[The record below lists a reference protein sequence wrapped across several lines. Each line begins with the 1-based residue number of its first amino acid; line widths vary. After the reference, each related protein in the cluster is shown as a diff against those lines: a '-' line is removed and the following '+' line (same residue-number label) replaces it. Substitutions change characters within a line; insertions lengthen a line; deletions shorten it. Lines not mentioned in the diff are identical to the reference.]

1 MNEQLEEPGPPSALI
16 AIGGSAGA
24 FDGLIQLLPALPETL
39 TAAVVIVIHVP
50 AERNT
55 GLAQVPGGS
64 SRLRVCEAEDKMPM
78 RAGVIYVAPPDYHL
92 LVEADGSLALSAD
105 EPVHFS
111 RPSIDVLFQS
121 AAHAFGKRALGIL
134 LSGASADGADGLAA
148 IRARGGVTWVQ
159 RPESAAAPVMPE
171 AALARA
177 AHRSMDVGD
186 MARVLGEW
194 G

>member
-1 MNEQLEEPGPPSALI
+1 
-16 AIGGSAGA
+16 
-24 FDGLIQLLPALPETL
+24 
-39 TAAVVIVIHVP
+39 
-50 AERNT
+50 
-55 GLAQVPGGS
+55 
-64 SRLRVCEAEDKMPM
+64 M
-78 RAGVIYVAPPDYHL
+78 RAGVIYIAPPDYHL

-111 RPSIDVLFQS
+111 RPSIHVLFQS

-134 LSGASADGADGLAA
+134 LSGASADGADGLAP

-159 RPESAAAPVMPE
+159 RPESAAVPVMPE

-177 AHRSMDVGD
+177 AHRSTDVGD
-186 MARVLGEW
+186 MGRVLGEW